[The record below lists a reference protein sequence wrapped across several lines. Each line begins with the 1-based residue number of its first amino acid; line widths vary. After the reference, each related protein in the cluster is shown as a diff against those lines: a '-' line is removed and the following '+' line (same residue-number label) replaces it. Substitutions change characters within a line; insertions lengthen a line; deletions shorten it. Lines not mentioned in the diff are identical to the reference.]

1 MIRKIQAKLRI
12 PSILLFIVS
21 LMLFAGAGI
30 TFNSIPDQIKI
41 FADETKVINLPL
53 KEVTIKV
60 LPETKV
66 IPGGQPV
73 GVKMDVKGVLVVG
86 LEEIRT
92 SRGER
97 INPGLEAGLEIGD
110 SILSINNTPVDS
122 PEEVKAVVNEIKGQI
137 RLKVNRQ
144 GETLYFR
151 ILPVKAEE
159 DGLYKIGVWV
169 RDKTAGLGTL
179 TFYDPFSKS
188 FGALGH
194 AITDPDTGHVLP
206 VEKGELLS
214 ANVESVKQGK
224 AGIPGEIR
232 GIFYEA
238 DEPLG
243 NLLVNT
249 NFGIFGSFYKPI
261 TNPFY
266 PEPMA
271 IGYQNTVEEGPAW
284 LLTTVDG
291 NKMDRYEIHID
302 KVNRQSKPNT
312 KSMVISVT
320 DPRLLEKTGGIVQGM
335 SGSPIIQNDKIIGAV
350 THVFVNDPL
359 KGYGIFIEWMLQQ
372 TDQLSN
378 AD

>member
-1 MIRKIQAKLRI
+1 MTERNITRLRLF
-12 PSILLFIVS
+12 SVLLLIVS
-21 LMLFAGAGI
+21 LILFTGTGLL
-30 TFNSIPDQIKI
+30 FNSIPDQIKI
-41 FADETKVINLPL
+41 FADETKIINLPL

-73 GVKMDVKGVLVVG
+73 GVRMDVKGVLVVG
-86 LEEIRT
+86 LEEIQT
-92 SRGER
+92 VDGDKV
-97 INPGLEAGLEIGD
+97 NPGLEAGLEIGD
-110 SILSINNTPVDS
+110 SILAINNEPVDS
-122 PEEVKAVVNEIKGQI
+122 PEEVKTVVNKQKGKV
-137 RLKVNRQ
+137 RLKVRRQ
-144 GETLYFR
+144 GDILYIR
-151 ILPVKAEE
+151 ISPVQAAE

-179 TFYDPFSKS
+179 TFYDPYTKS

-206 VEKGELLS
+206 VERGELLS
-214 ANVESVKQGK
+214 ASVESVKQGT

-243 NLLVNT
+243 DLNLNT
-249 NFGIFGSFYKPI
+249 EYGIFGSFYKEF

-266 PEPMA
+266 SEPLP
-271 IGYQNTVEEGPAW
+271 IGYQNQVEEGPAW
-284 LLTTVDG
+284 ILATVDG
-291 NKMDRYEIHID
+291 NKIERYEICID
-302 KVNRQSKPNT
+302 KVNHQTKPGT
-312 KSMVISVT
+312 KSMVITVT
-320 DPRLLEKTGGIVQGM
+320 DPRLLKKTGGIVQGM
-335 SGSPIIQNDKIIGAV
+335 SGSPIIQNDKIIGAI

-378 AD
+378 MS